1 MPSFD
6 DEAGI
11 PYIIS
16 YRGIF
21 MITKRNLVSV
31 FFFSASWLFF
41 VSCTTMRTNYFL
53 VTDLEKETK
62 AELLFERT
70 KKEFKTDIVQNQDY
84 SRIKAVRTA
93 FTDVLKLDPTLVEA
107 EKLLEELDAFVKT
120 KTADY
125 EKIITKLSTIE
136 KRTRPQN
143 YEYIYAIQR
152 ITELDTKNKEMK
164 QLKKDTS
171 DLRESELALML
182 GELSQV
188 HESIMADKDQF
199 SVLKR
204 LKIAHNLVD
213 SISYLDPKNKEVLII
228 KDDFNMKINEFVEND
243 INLAK
248 EKLKQQKFYEAEA
261 AVLKAEKNLAMM
273 TPETSTQIQDLKYRL
288 YLLWGEHY
296 YTTAKYQSA
305 GYRTNQALSIY
316 KTNEAYALK
325 SKINKAASVRD
336 YDAEI
341 SDIIRSIDSLLTQD
355 NPADAMSIIQ
365 TNIPRMKK
373 QSNITAL
380 GEKKTLVTQTVARI
394 YKEGI
399 DLYTEEDYERAAK
412 KFTAVVDFDKG
423 YEQARSYL
431 DKSNTKV
438 QALRSR

>member
-11 PYIIS
+11 PYIMS

>member
-1 MPSFD
+1 
-6 DEAGI
+6 
-11 PYIIS
+11 
-16 YRGIF
+16 

-93 FTDVLKLDPTLVEA
+93 FTDVLKLDPTVVEA